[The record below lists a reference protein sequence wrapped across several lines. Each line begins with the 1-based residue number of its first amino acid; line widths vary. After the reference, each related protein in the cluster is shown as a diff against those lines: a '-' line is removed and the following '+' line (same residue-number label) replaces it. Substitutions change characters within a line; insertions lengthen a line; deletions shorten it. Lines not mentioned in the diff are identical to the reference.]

1 MVFDDAGH
9 PQDLSELWPPASQGS
24 ILLTSQNQNWLIQ
37 ESLSYGT
44 LVGSF
49 SLSEGVEMLETMM
62 TKQGRNVPYLT
73 AESIVE
79 ELGGLPLAIRQIGSY
94 ILATSLEPADLLQRY
109 QLDRETASAIEEW
122 DEGLPLS
129 YRHTL
134 ANVWKFAFDR
144 LSEAA
149 ILLLDILSFLDPDAI
164 PQELFD
170 EDESMQGLPSILD
183 SRVKYVKPKALWNQC
198 SPDTG
203 AQISICS
210 TRSKTLLFGN
220 LLVH

>member
-1 MVFDDAGH
+1 
-9 PQDLSELWPPASQGS
+9 
-24 ILLTSQNQNWLIQ
+24 
-37 ESLSYGT
+37 
-44 LVGSF
+44 
-49 SLSEGVEMLETMM
+49 MLETMM
-62 TKQGRNVPYLT
+62 TKQGRNVPYST

-94 ILATSLEPADLLQRY
+94 ILATGLEPADLLQRY
-109 QLDRETASAIEEW
+109 QVDRETASAIEEW

-164 PQELFD
+164 PQVLFD

-183 SRVKYVKPKALWNQC
+183 SRVKYVSPKAL
-198 SPDTG
+198 
-203 AQISICS
+203 
-210 TRSKTLLFGN
+210 SKQ
-220 LLVH
+220 